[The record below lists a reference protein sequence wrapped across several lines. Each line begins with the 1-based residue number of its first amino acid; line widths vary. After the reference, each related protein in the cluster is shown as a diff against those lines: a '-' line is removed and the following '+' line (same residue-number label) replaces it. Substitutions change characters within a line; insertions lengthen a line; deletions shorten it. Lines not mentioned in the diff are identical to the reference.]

1 MKEIEFIKYDTNF
14 TAGGLLF
21 NEFLSLERIILRDDF
36 VAALKKEESLN
47 EYSGIKTNGARVR
60 ILREVKRRVR
70 QTPKD
75 FWIHFYQWSEKEQK
89 LGLLYA
95 CLETYKIVFDL
106 HWEVAIV
113 KYKTGGT
120 LDDYS
125 ISTFLDEV
133 SSKNEYVASWSAKT
147 IEKIKTRYIRA
158 LQDAGLLHD
167 NRLQKPQG
175 ISAPFWSYFRENN
188 ISWFLEACFIA

>member
-1 MKEIEFIKYDTNF
+1 MREIDQLEYDTNF

-21 NEFLSLERIILRDDF
+21 NEFLALETVITGDD
-36 VAALKKEESLN
+36 VEAALKKEETLN
-47 EYSGIKTNGARVR
+47 EYIGIKSNGARVR
-60 ILREVKRRVR
+60 IMREVKRRVR

-75 FWIHFYQWSEKEQK
+75 FWLHFYQWPEKEQK
-89 LGLLYA
+89 LGLLYV

-113 KYKTGGT
+113 KYRIGSQ

-125 ISTFLDEV
+125 ISMFLDEL
-133 SSKNEYVASWSAKT
+133 SSKNAGVAAWST
-147 IEKIKTRYIRA
+147 STFEKIKTRYLRA
-158 LQDAGLLHD
+158 LEEAGLSVD
-167 NRLQKPQG
+167 NRLHQPQG
-175 ISAPFWSYFRENN
+175 ISEAFWTFFRENR